1 MIIDKDLEII
11 RNEDLEAH
19 FGIEI
24 KRLGYTIEKDEYAG
38 YETGGELKF
47 HCEIKSVNGNNIEQ
61 EVYLRIAALDDKD
74 EIIATSSTLSLEPDE
89 FYIEALWSDYFKLN
103 YDKLKALK
111 IYISKTIY

>member
-11 RNEDLEAH
+11 RNKDLEEH

-38 YETGGELKF
+38 YETAGKLNF

-89 FYIEALWSDYFKLN
+89 FYIEALWSDYFRLN